1 MLIKSNMFI
10 LLLVTRLFVSC
21 KFLEIKA
28 QVKIN
33 KMLLCLILLA
43 RLVNLGSKSLTALG
57 KATVQRRGLGIT
69 SSSVVVFAFDDPVI
83 ASGVSGSPD
92 KQEEATCKLTEDD
105 KDKLNAFLA
114 RLQNINFVYNL
125 FITNIQSA
133 YNTIDTYY
141 GSCYTYRNG
150 CFIMQGL
157 LKNEGNLLLI

>member
-1 MLIKSNMFI
+1 M
-10 LLLVTRLFVSC
+10 
-21 KFLEIKA
+21 EIKA

-105 KDKLNAFLA
+105 KDKLNAFFSTTLEYQF
-114 RLQNINFVYNL
+114 RL
-125 FITNIQSA
+125 
-133 YNTIDTYY
+133 
-141 GSCYTYRNG
+141 
-150 CFIMQGL
+150 
-157 LKNEGNLLLI
+157 